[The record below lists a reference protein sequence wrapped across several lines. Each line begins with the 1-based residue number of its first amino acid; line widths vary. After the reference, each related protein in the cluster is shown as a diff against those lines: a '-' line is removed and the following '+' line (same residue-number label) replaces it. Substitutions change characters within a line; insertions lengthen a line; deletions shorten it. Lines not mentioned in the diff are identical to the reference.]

1 MQFEDQWLRPYYVGI
16 RNLFSMSMFAD
27 IQCFVFQRLNLNII
41 GSPNTFS
48 ASCKLNCALRVIV
61 AKIKKIKGYSSTL
74 VISRLVSLH
83 YIAVRMFVCVLEG
96 SNSTKCWRLKWWKLQ
111 RITEFTTILTFLKLK
126 LKLGCEKS
134 WLSWNILHSD
144 FINYCLTI
152 SLTRL
157 ETG

>member
-1 MQFEDQWLRPYYVGI
+1 
-16 RNLFSMSMFAD
+16 MSMFAD

-96 SNSTKCWRLKWWKLQ
+96 SNSTKC
-111 RITEFTTILTFLKLK
+111 
-126 LKLGCEKS
+126 
-134 WLSWNILHSD
+134 
-144 FINYCLTI
+144 
-152 SLTRL
+152 
-157 ETG
+157 